1 MVNNPS
7 KGLLLNL
14 ARARAVAC
22 RRRSVYRRVDLQGNL
37 QKNRRAASPELIGTV
52 CAMNPTVIDR
62 SP

>member
-1 MVNNPS
+1 M
-7 KGLLLNL
+7 LNL